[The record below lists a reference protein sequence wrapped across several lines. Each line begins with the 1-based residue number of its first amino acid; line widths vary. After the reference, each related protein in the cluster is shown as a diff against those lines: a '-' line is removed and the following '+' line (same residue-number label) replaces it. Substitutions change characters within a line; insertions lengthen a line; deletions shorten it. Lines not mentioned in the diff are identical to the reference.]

1 MSDPTRQP
9 GGFESGDYA
18 EDLESPWDAIPVRS
32 MVEADLDAV
41 VRIDRKLTGRERTDY
56 FARKLRQVMGQSGIR
71 VSLVA
76 EIDGMPVGFVMARVD
91 YGEFGHTEPAAVL
104 DTIGVHPDFAH
115 RGVGRVLMSRL
126 IANLDKLHVDVVR
139 TSVAWDDFALLRF
152 LEQNHFKPAQHLVL
166 TKTIELGP

>member
-9 GGFESGDYA
+9 GGSESGDYA
-18 EDLESPWDAIPVRS
+18 EDVESPWDDIPVRS
-32 MVEADLDAV
+32 MVEADLNAV
-41 VRIDRKLTGRERTDY
+41 VRIDRKLTGRDRADY

-76 EIDGMPVGFVMARVD
+76 EIDGLPVGFVMARVD
-91 YGEFGHTEPAAVL
+91 YGEFGHTEPAAVI

-115 RGVGRVLMSRL
+115 RGVGRTLMSRL

-152 LEQNHFKPAQHLVL
+152 LEGNHFKPAQHLVL
-166 TKTIELGP
+166 TKSIEP